1 MITSN
6 GSVVPYYDAVYEE
19 MTDVLYGTKP
29 KNPLYDETVKEV
41 SIILFQLGI
50 RSSLLGY
57 KYLRSAVKMA
67 LEDPSSVNLI
77 TKIMYPKI
85 AREYFTT
92 TSRVER
98 SIRTAI
104 SSIDI
109 DNPLKRTMFICSS
122 REYPTNKEFIAG
134 VAEYINRK

>member
-1 MITSN
+1 MKKYLKLYKN
-6 GSVVPYYDAVYEE
+6 GKFYNAFGD
-19 MTDVLYGTKP
+19 DG
-29 KNPLYDETVKEV
+29 
-41 SIILFQLGI
+41 III
-50 RSSLLGY
+50 HYLLGY

-92 TSRVER
+92 PSRVER

-109 DNPLKRTMFICSS
+109 DNPLKGTMFICSS